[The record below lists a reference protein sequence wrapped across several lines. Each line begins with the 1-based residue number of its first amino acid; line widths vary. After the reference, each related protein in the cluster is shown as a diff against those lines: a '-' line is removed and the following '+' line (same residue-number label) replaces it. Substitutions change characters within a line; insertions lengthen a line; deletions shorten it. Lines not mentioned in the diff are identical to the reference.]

1 MKFTIKRRDILTVLV
16 TLTQAICLCVGMMF
30 FSAWLHR
37 SVKKAML
44 DQVLGD
50 NILVAGQM
58 SKLIDQMKVG
68 DLRENVDSWS
78 QLQGAIRDLQLP
90 NEGFVCLVDADDES
104 VLCHPA
110 LEAHPSGIEVASED
124 SAMVKPGMS
133 KPGMVKPGMH
143 KPAMVKPG
151 MQKPAMQKKPMNKL
165 AMAKPGMQKP
175 GMQKPAMAKP
185 GMQKSGMVKPEM
197 VKPEMVKPEMVK
209 PEMVKPGMD
218 KPEMAKN
225 DADVQATT
233 GWEKTDKV
241 QGHIENHYGEIQVI
255 AAAFLPELNAYVKV
269 HQKASGIERTVDRLL
284 SPILPLCLAVG
295 FALVGFTTFLI
306 TNIMRR
312 YDNRLATINEGLED
326 LVDQRTSALR
336 KTRDAVVFGLAK
348 LAESRDTDTGE
359 HLDRIRLYVTILAAH
374 LEKVGE
380 QPRGENYITMMALAS
395 SLHDIGKVGIPD
407 HVLLKKGGF
416 TPEERKIMEEHVKL
430 GGDCLKAIGKQLGD
444 DDFLQLARDI
454 AYGHHE
460 KWDGSGYPF
469 GFAGTEIP
477 YSARIVALA
486 DVYDALRSRR
496 PYKEPMP
503 HEKAKSIILEG
514 RGTHFDPQVVD
525 AFIHCEAL
533 FEEVAER
540 YNALPLAEGEP
551 KIATPQQPAIA

>member
-1 MKFTIKRRDILTVLV
+1 MKFTIKRRDILTILV
-16 TLTQAICLCVGMMF
+16 TLTQATCLCVGMMF

-44 DQVLGD
+44 DQVLDD

-58 SKLIDQMKVG
+58 SKLIDQMNVG

-110 LEAHPSGIEVASED
+110 LAAHPSGIEVASED
-124 SAMVKPGMS
+124 STMVKPGMVKPGMVKPGMVKPGMS
-133 KPGMVKPGMH
+133 KPGMN

-151 MQKPAMQKKPMNKL
+151 MNKL

-175 GMQKPAMAKP
+175 AMAKPAMQKPAMQKP
-185 GMQKSGMVKPEM
+185 G
-197 VKPEMVKPEMVK
+197 MVK

-233 GWEKTDKV
+233 GWVKTDKV
-241 QGHIENHYGEIQVI
+241 QGHVENYYGEIQVI

-269 HQKASGIERTVDRLL
+269 HQKASGIQRTVERLL
-284 SPILPLCLAVG
+284 SPIWPLCLAVG

-312 YDNRLATINEGLED
+312 YDNRLATINEGLEG
-326 LVDQRTSALR
+326 LVEQRTSALR

-359 HLDRIRLYVTILAAH
+359 HLDRIRIYVTILASH

-407 HVLLKKGGF
+407 SVLLKKGGF
-416 TPEERKIMEEHVKL
+416 TPEERKIMEEHVRL

-540 YNALPLAEGEP
+540 YNALPLDVES
-551 KIATPQQPAIA
+551 KIATPQPAIA